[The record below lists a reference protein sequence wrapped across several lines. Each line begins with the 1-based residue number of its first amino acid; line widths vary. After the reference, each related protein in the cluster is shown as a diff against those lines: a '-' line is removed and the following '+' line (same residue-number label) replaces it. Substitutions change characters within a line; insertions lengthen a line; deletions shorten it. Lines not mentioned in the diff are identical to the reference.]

1 MMNYDDIIK
10 TVSEIVNN
18 DEIYKEGLI
27 LQYQMSDNNH
37 KKMDEHLFYKANP
50 DSKDFEHN
58 DVIELEIGGITVRFI
73 KEDLDN

>member
-1 MMNYDDIIK
+1 
-10 TVSEIVNN
+10 
-18 DEIYKEGLI
+18 
-27 LQYQMSDNNH
+27 
-37 KKMDEHLFYKANP
+37 LFYKANP